1 VACDRSHRNSIG
13 NLPRYCS
20 SGDAAPIDVKHEC
33 IAQRDESQAKLRV
46 KLVTDAYI
54 RHIAEDALALV
65 GVSEPPVPIDDVAAS
80 LCIPVRTVN
89 LPAFFTA
96 ATIYEDGLPVM
107 VINSSRPQMVQRDAL
122 AHMIGHVLLLLADES
137 EAFPRQN
144 PDHSGAD
151 KVARELITPTSLV
164 IEQSH
169 MWFNDFRYLARL
181 FGVTESSMMDR
192 MRDLHLIKSQ
202 GVMWDF

>member
-1 VACDRSHRNSIG
+1 M
-13 NLPRYCS
+13 
-20 SGDAAPIDVKHEC
+20 
-33 IAQRDESQAKLRV
+33 

-65 GVSEPPVPIDDVAAS
+65 GVTEPPVPIEDVAAS
-80 LCIPVRTVN
+80 LCIPLRTVN

-96 ATIYEDGLPVM
+96 ATIYEEGLPE
-107 VINSSRPQMVQRDAL
+107 
-122 AHMIGHVLLLLADES
+122 LLLADES
-137 EAFPRQN
+137 EMFPRQN
-144 PDHSGAD
+144 LDHSAAD
-151 KVARELITPTSLV
+151 KVARELVTPTSLV

-181 FGVTESSMMDR
+181 FGVTEATMMDR

>member
-1 VACDRSHRNSIG
+1 LSARR
-13 NLPRYCS
+13 
-20 SGDAAPIDVKHEC
+20 AAPIDVKHEC
-33 IAQRDESQAKLRV
+33 IAPRDESQAKLRV

-54 RHIAEDALALV
+54 RHIAEDALVLV
-65 GVSEPPVPIDDVAAS
+65 GVTEPPVPIEEVAAS

-96 ATIYEDGLPVM
+96 ATIYEEGLPVM
-107 VINSSRPQMVQRDAL
+107 VVNSSRPPMVQRDAL

-137 EAFPRQN
+137 EMFPRQN
-144 PDHSGAD
+144 SDHSAAD
-151 KVARELITPTSLV
+151 KVARELVTPTSLV

-181 FGVTESSMMDR
+181 FGVTESTMMDR